1 LSLIALQTLR
11 PLLPPSIP
19 IIGCGGITTGEDALA
34 MAKAG
39 ASMVQLYT
47 SFGYRGVGTPRLIK
61 DEISASLS
69 SQSSKSSW
77 KSTIGS
83 DYSDKSQM
91 GWRETGDEDRLRK
104 TSQQLMQEAQGLGEL
119 LKDLQQKEDTAS
131 LVRAAEEALGQFQP
145 AKPRDNLMGSSE
157 SGTGQAAV
165 EASSPDAVESE
176 ASAESGR
183 TITSGMTGGV
193 PAGLEEVLPTAAA
206 DLAPIVVEESPAP
219 PTHPEADEWTQTVR
233 EGQKRLV

>member
-1 LSLIALQTLR
+1 
-11 PLLPPSIP
+11 
-19 IIGCGGITTGEDALA
+19 

-61 DEISASLS
+61 DEISASLL

-91 GWRETGDEDRLRK
+91 GWKDTGDEDRLRK

-131 LVRAAEEALGQFQP
+131 LVRAAEEALGKFSP

-157 SGTGQAAV
+157 SGSESGQAAV
-165 EASSPDAVESE
+165 EASSPNSTEAE
-176 ASAESGR
+176 ASAGTEGR
-183 TITSGMTGGV
+183 TITSGMVGGV

-206 DLAPIVVEESPAP
+206 DLAPVVVEETPAP